1 MNPTHNEDEVEEILP
16 LDEMTGSN
24 RSSEMAIVNTTVTI
38 SDEEVMNILNYA
50 LNRHKNDQR
59 QNA

>member
-1 MNPTHNEDEVEEILP
+1 MTPTHNEDEVEEILP

-24 RSSEMAIVNTTVTI
+24 HSSEMAIVNATVTI
-38 SDEEVMNILNYA
+38 SDEEVMDILNYA

>member
-1 MNPTHNEDEVEEILP
+1 MIPTHNEDEVEEILP

>member
-1 MNPTHNEDEVEEILP
+1 MIPTHNEDEVEEILP

-24 RSSEMAIVNTTVTI
+24 RSSEMAIVNATVTI
-38 SDEEVMNILNYA
+38 SDEEVMDILNYA

>member
-1 MNPTHNEDEVEEILP
+1 MIPTHNEDEIEEILP

-24 RSSEMAIVNTTVTI
+24 RSSEMAIVNATVTI